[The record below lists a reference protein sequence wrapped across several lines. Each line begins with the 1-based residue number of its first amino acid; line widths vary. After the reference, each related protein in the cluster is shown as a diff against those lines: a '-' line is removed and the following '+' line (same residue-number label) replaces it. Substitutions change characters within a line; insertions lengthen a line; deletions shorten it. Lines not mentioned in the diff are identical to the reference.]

1 MMFSSSII
9 IVLLLALVW
18 YAFSKDNNNKSFK
31 FNKNRAPV
39 IIGIVVAVLVI
50 FTVIPALHMFPF
62 TQGYNLNCFR

>member
-18 YAFSKDNNNKSFK
+18 YAFSKDNKSFK

-62 TQGYNLNCFR
+62 NQGYYMGCFR

>member
-1 MMFSSSII
+1 MFSSTII

-18 YAFSKDNNNKSFK
+18 YAFSKDNGKPVK
-31 FNKNRAPV
+31 FNKNRAPL

-62 TQGYNLNCFR
+62 THGYYMGCFR